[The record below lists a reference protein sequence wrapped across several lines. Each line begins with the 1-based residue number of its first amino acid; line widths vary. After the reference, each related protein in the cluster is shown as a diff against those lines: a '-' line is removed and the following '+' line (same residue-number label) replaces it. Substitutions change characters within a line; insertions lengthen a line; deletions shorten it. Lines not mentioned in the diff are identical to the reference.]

1 MVFIHSEWSGQK
13 SDYMK
18 LRGGENV
25 ELEGVDFFINM
36 FRNEGNCSLMEWK
49 TDLSILC
56 LPLRSTLRC
65 QSQAWTVAITQ
76 CLLCNEFSFHPQRNP
91 ALLGS
96 FYLIFNIS
104 FQLQWTFT
112 IILYLFLVYSTVV
125 RHLIY
130 QVIPRYFKYL
140 PGIRIISEARK
151 VRQIWASLCTTF
163 KFLNISWITPSG

>member
-36 FRNEGNCSLMEWK
+36 FRNEGKCSLMEWK

-65 QSQAWTVAITQ
+65 QSQA
-76 CLLCNEFSFHPQRNP
+76 
-91 ALLGS
+91 
-96 FYLIFNIS
+96 
-104 FQLQWTFT
+104 
-112 IILYLFLVYSTVV
+112 
-125 RHLIY
+125 
-130 QVIPRYFKYL
+130 
-140 PGIRIISEARK
+140 
-151 VRQIWASLCTTF
+151 
-163 KFLNISWITPSG
+163 